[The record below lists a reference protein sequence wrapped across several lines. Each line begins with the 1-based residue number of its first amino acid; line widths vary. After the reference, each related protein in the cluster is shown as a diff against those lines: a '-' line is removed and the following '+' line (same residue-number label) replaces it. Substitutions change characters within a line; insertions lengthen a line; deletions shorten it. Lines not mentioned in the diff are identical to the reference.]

1 MDTAPATAPQPLRT
15 AGAFRTLVERELRGI
30 FASPRFVAT
39 FGVCSL
45 LVLLALLS
53 GSVQYRAFVAQQAAL
68 GSLDAQELAEQTR
81 WFALRPRALR
91 APDPLQI
98 VATGVHPDTGRYSVV
113 HPREAVALR
122 QGVYEDDPILAVFRD
137 LDLAFV
143 LQVVITLYALLLTH
157 DAVSGERESG
167 VLRLVLSHAVPRW
180 KLLSAKVAGN
190 LLGLGLPLLVPLLL
204 GWLAM
209 LAAGLPLGG
218 EAGLRFA
225 LVLLAGMLLFAFFV
239 VFWLMVSCLTRRAS
253 ISFLVALAAWIGM
266 VLVLPRA
273 GLLVA
278 GELAPVPSAAEV
290 DSERAGVERELLGA
304 SERAASARWAER
316 RRGLQA
322 LPEAERT
329 AYEDERLWSWMEE
342 DEKERQRVMG
352 EIDAYRAR
360 LEQRVRNQR
369 ARQERLALGIAGWTP
384 PAAFRAAAVT
394 LATTGID
401 LGARYTSA
409 IEVFREEVR
418 RYLLAQDPAAG
429 AVTVQ
434 ATARVGAGGPQA
446 TSVRRGDEGTEPLD
460 LSELPRFSP
469 PTASLAALAGRV
481 LAPLA
486 LMLGASLAGFGVAAG
501 AFARYDAR

>member
-1 MDTAPATAPQPLRT
+1 MGASGTSRT
-15 AGAFRTLVERELRGI
+15 PSRSLFRTLVERELRGI

-39 FGVCSL
+39 FAVCSL

-53 GSVQYRAFVAQQAAL
+53 GTVQYRAFAGQQAAL
-68 GSLDAQELAEQTR
+68 ATLGDQELAEQTR

-122 QGVYEDDPILAVFRD
+122 GAVYEDDAILAVFRELD
-137 LDLAFV
+137 LDFV

-167 VLRLVLSHAVPRW
+167 VLRLVLAHAVPRW

-204 GWLAM
+204 GWLAL
-209 LAAGLPLGG
+209 LAAGVPLSG
-218 EAGLRFA
+218 ETGLRFA

-239 VFWLMVSCLTRRAS
+239 VFGLMVSCLTRRAA

-273 GLLVA
+273 GLLLA
-278 GELAPVPSAAEV
+278 GELVPVPSAAEV

-304 SERAASARWAER
+304 SERAAAARWAGR
-316 RRGLQA
+316 RRQLQA

-342 DEKERQRVMG
+342 DEKERQAVLA
-352 EIDAYRAR
+352 EIDVHRAR
-360 LEQRVRNQR
+360 LEQRVRNLRQ
-369 ARQERLALGIAGWTP
+369 RQERLALGIAGWTP

-409 IEVFREEVR
+409 IEAFREEVR
-418 RYLLAQDPAAG
+418 RYLLVKDPAAG
-429 AVTVQ
+429 AITVQ
-434 ATARVGAGGPQA
+434 ATAGPGGARPA
-446 TSVRRGDEGTEPLD
+446 SVRRGDEGTEPLD
-460 LSELPRFSP
+460 LSGMPRFTP
-469 PTASLAALAGRV
+469 PAVSLAALLGRA
-481 LAPLA
+481 LPPLA
-486 LMLGASLAGFGVAAG
+486 LLVASSLLAFGVAAG